1 MGREPHLHTRPEC
14 SPCHHGCHA
23 GDWPIISGMQAP
35 PGAARL
41 PQQRGQSGLLKD
53 TSPLLILQTAPT
65 SQGPP
70 PDFSPCSLPK
80 SIACSSRSRSSHRPL
95 PAWNVPPD
103 TAGLPPLL
111 RALLGVIFPSGLPGC
126 CSKQGPDP
134 LPAFSLSSRHFF
146 RSAPHPTLFTQHL
159 ELSSEHSRHSTR
171 SLCEWVSKQNG
182 STACEGLGVT
192 LCVRASEAPS
202 QDATHPSTPAHGS
215 NQTSHGLNLQQV

>member
-1 MGREPHLHTRPEC
+1 MQPLSPRLPRRGLAHHLWDAGSPRGSPAAPTERPEWPAERHIAPPHPPDRPHLT
-14 SPCHHGCHA
+14 G
-23 GDWPIISGMQAP
+23 
-35 PGAARL
+35 
-41 PQQRGQSGLLKD
+41 
-53 TSPLLILQTAPT
+53 T
-65 SQGPP
+65 P
-70 PDFSPCSLPK
+70 PDFSPCSLHK